1 MAGWGLEYRKI
12 KRPFPRTARAHS
24 VVPPALPDASPTPRR
39 AADAPT
45 LGAQQACYAR
55 DGFKRAYSEKPA
67 RYETDATLWHT
78 RRRCGDWY
86 KQWDRAHCRN
96 ERPVQTRASVQNAAS
111 GPGKGCSTRAT
122 TGRTGET
129 LTQASQTS
137 PPTCNVRGAA
147 GAGLDRALGPPRAG
161 ALGDGAFACEY
172 NG

>member
-1 MAGWGLEYRKI
+1 MSLAKAYVERVIGSIRREYRKI

-137 PPTCNVRGAA
+137 PPTCNVRGPQAQ
-147 GAGLDRALGPPRAG
+147 G
-161 ALGDGAFACEY
+161 
-172 NG
+172 